1 MVGEGRSV
9 DRESFRSGV
18 KLLALARWTL
28 TCVGRDSRCWWVP
41 GSVWIGS
48 DPDLIVIAFRISLFE
63 HVDGPLLVVHC
74 QVAEQQ
80 CGWRNGLC
88 C

>member
-1 MVGEGRSV
+1 V

-41 GSVWIGS
+41 GWVWIGS
-48 DPDLIVIAFRISLFE
+48 DPDRAAGIRVGAAAGKPKNPDRVGEALS
-63 HVDGPLLVVHC
+63 H
-74 QVAEQQ
+74 
-80 CGWRNGLC
+80 
-88 C
+88 